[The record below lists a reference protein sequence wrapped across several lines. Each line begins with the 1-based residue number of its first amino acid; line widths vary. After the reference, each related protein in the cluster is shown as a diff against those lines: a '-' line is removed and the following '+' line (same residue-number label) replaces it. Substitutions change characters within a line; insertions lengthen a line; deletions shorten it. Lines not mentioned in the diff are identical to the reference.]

1 MKAGFR
7 LAMVWV
13 WAVSGAWAQI
23 PAPAPAPAPENLTRN
38 PGFEDRQAGAI
49 HLPAQWDVFSFSEK
63 VMVSLSDATKR
74 SGARA
79 LRIGA
84 SGLKGAHAGVVQV
97 REVDRKARYVFRAHA
112 LDDALAGLGG
122 GAEFLLCIEWLD
134 ADGTEVDRSESRAL
148 AGALSRTN
156 WKELEVMAHPPP
168 KAARGKFVLLLR
180 EPKQPGRGGVLVDD
194 VEIHER

>member
-1 MKAGFR
+1 MKTGCW
-7 LAMVWV
+7 LLLGW
-13 WAVSGAWAQI
+13 AWAASTAWGQG
-23 PAPAPAPAPENLTRN
+23 PAPAAAPAPENLAGN
-38 PGFEDRQAGAI
+38 SGFEDRQAGAI

-97 REVDRKARYVFRAHA
+97 KEVDRKARYVFRAHA

-134 ADGTEVDRSESRAL
+134 AEGTEIDRSESRAL
-148 AGALSRTN
+148 AGALSRAN
-156 WKELEVMAHPPP
+156 WKELEVVAHPPP

-180 EPKQPGRGGVLVDD
+180 EAKQPGRGGVLVDD
-194 VEIHER
+194 VEIIER